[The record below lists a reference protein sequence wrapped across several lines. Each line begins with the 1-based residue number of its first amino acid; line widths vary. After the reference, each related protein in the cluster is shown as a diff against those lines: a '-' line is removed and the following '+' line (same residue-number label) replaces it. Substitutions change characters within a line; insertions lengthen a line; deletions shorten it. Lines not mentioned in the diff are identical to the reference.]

1 MTETLPAVTGAW
13 PPSVLSW
20 AETRHA
26 AKALRRARLNAR
38 RMQQDVAAALG
49 WKVNKLRRLEHA
61 QRRMT
66 RAEALAI
73 ARELGVPAENLPAAE
88 PREGHERA

>member
-1 MTETLPAVTGAW
+1 MAEPVPAVPGAW
-13 PPSVLSW
+13 PHPLLSW

-26 AKALRRARLNAR
+26 AKVLRKARLDAR

-49 WKVNKLRRLEHA
+49 WKVNILRRLEHA

-66 RAEALAI
+66 RAEVLAI
-73 ARELGVPAENLPAAE
+73 AGELGVPAENLEQPAI
-88 PREGHERA
+88 GTGGTGG